1 MIPQTLIHHI
11 FVIGDPSRE
20 TERIQYLQTE
30 FQKFGLEN
38 YVTYFQPTY
47 KDNISSQEIQQYY
60 PDKSSLHGRP
70 LKLSE
75 ISIFLNYIYLLQMIR
90 QKYSDGYFVI
100 FESDVRFEQNLL
112 NYLQIFSDFLQ
123 QVSPDACSIG
133 SGCDC
138 IDDAVNTDDMNFQI
152 YPKSIVRCMDSY
164 ILSYNGICR
173 FLDYFTEFME
183 AEKSIN
189 EPIDNFFETFLKKT
203 EDFSHF
209 WIWPSVTLQGSQYGY
224 YQSSIQT
231 DSV

>member
-1 MIPQTLIHHI
+1 MIPQTPIHHI

-20 TERIQYLQTE
+20 PERIQYLQSE

-38 YVTYFQPTY
+38 HVTYFQPTY
-47 KDNISSQEIQQYY
+47 KDKLSNDEIQRYY
-60 PDKSSLHGRP
+60 PVKTSLHERP

-75 ISIFLNYIYLLQMIR
+75 ISLFLNYIYLFEMIR
-90 QKYSDGYFVI
+90 QSYSNGYFVI
-100 FESDVRFEQNLL
+100 FENDVRFEQNLL

-123 QVSPDACSIG
+123 NASPDACSIG

-152 YPKSIVRCMDSY
+152 YPKRLVRCTDSY
-164 ILSYNGICR
+164 IFSYKGICS
-173 FLDYFTEFME
+173 FLDYFSKKT
-183 AEKSIN
+183 IDQ
-189 EPIDNFFETFLKKT
+189 PIDNFFETFLKKT

-209 WIWPSVTLQGSQYGY
+209 WVWPSVTLQGSQYGY
-224 YQSSIQT
+224 YQSSIQS